1 MKKTTAKKI
10 VKGSD
15 TYKLDRVKS
24 FVKIEQKGTI
34 TAKEAIENIAEM
46 LEVYP
51 IIKLNK
57 ETSYRCV
64 EYDNQ
69 TDGKGYFL
77 QYKWWEHDEWCD
89 VTDLTEL
96 KVWEYNELVDSLN
109 KHYPDYPIEYLEG
122 RFV

>member
-34 TAKEAIENIAEM
+34 TAKEAIEHIAEI
-46 LEVYP
+46 LEVQP

-57 ETSYRCV
+57 EMSYRCV
-64 EYDNQ
+64 EC
-69 TDGKGYFL
+69 KEGYIL
-77 QYKWWEHDEWCD
+77 QFKWWQDEEWVD
-89 VTDLTEL
+89 VTDLSEM
-96 KVWEYNELVDSLN
+96 KVWEFNELVDKLN
-109 KHYPDYPIEYLEG
+109 KVFPEYPIEYLEG